1 MIARSHLILLVAL
14 IAGASFYLNHW
25 LELRGPGEVVWKG
38 AGVALLA
45 LWAAMRARNAGGWLI
60 ALVLALGALGDVLL
74 ETHGLTIGALA
85 FLAGHLVAVLL
96 YQRNARRPGWLAV
109 PIALGVAFLAW
120 RLPVDRDAAGGIAI
134 YALGL
139 GAMAG
144 SALVSRFPLAAV
156 GAVLFVV
163 SDLLIF
169 ARLGPLAASPLPG
182 LLIWPTY
189 FAGQALIAWGVVT
202 TVRRGDENLHDRI

>member
-1 MIARSHLILLVAL
+1 MTARSNLVLLAAL
-14 IAGASFYLNHW
+14 IAGTSYYFNHW
-25 LELRGPGEVVWKG
+25 LALAGPGEVVWKG
-38 AGVALLA
+38 SGVALLA
-45 LWAAMRARNAGGWLI
+45 LWTALRARNADGWLI
-60 ALVLALGALGDVLL
+60 AAALALGALGDVLL
-74 ETHGLTIGALA
+74 ETNGLTIGALA

-109 PIALGVAFLAW
+109 PVALGVAYLAW

-144 SALVSRFPLAAV
+144 SAVVSRFPLAAL

-169 ARLGPLAASPLPG
+169 ALLGPLAASPLPG

-202 TVRRGDENLHDRI
+202 VLARRRT

>member
-1 MIARSHLILLVAL
+1 MPVLLAALVA
-14 IAGASFYLNHW
+14 GATYYVNHW
-25 LELRGPGEVVWKG
+25 IGIEGTTEIVWKG
-38 AGVALLA
+38 SGVGLLA
-45 LWAAMRARNAGGWLI
+45 LWAGLRARGFDGWLV
-60 ALVLALGALGDVLL
+60 AAVLALGALGDVLL

-96 YQRNARRPGWLAV
+96 YLRNGTRPGWLVV

-120 RLPVDRDAAGGIAI
+120 KLPADRDAAGGIAI

-139 GAMAG
+139 GAMAR
-144 SALVSRFPLAAV
+144 SALVSRFPLAAL
-156 GAVLFVV
+156 GAVLFVA

-169 ARLGPLAASPLPG
+169 ARLGPLAGSPLPG

-202 TVRRGDENLHDRI
+202 VLARRKA

>member
-1 MIARSHLILLVAL
+1 MNSRYLPVLLAAL
-14 IAGASFYLNHW
+14 IAGFTYYANRW
-25 LELRGPGEVVWKG
+25 IGIEGPADIVWKG
-38 AGVALLA
+38 SGVGLLA
-45 LWAAMRARNAGGWLI
+45 LWAGLQARSVDGWLI
-60 ALVLALGALGDVLL
+60 AAVLALGALGDVLL
-74 ETHGLTIGALA
+74 ETHGLTVGALA

-96 YQRNARRPGWLAV
+96 YLRNAVRSAWLAV
-109 PIALGVAFLAW
+109 AIALCVAFLAW
-120 RLPVDRDAAGGIAI
+120 RLPSDRDAAGGIAV

-144 SALVSRFPLAAV
+144 SALVSRFPLAAF
-156 GAVLFVV
+156 GAMLFVI

-189 FAGQALIAWGVVT
+189 FVGQALIAWGVVT
-202 TVRRGDENLHDRI
+202 MLARRRA